1 MTGNG
6 ISGGGPAN
14 GTTLASGYRVAMVSG
29 ALEVSARLATAEEL
43 DLLVRVLEANKMLW
57 TNSGKIQPRP
67 KPKIEFIDEL
77 PSQEAHTAK
86 RA

>member
-1 MTGNG
+1 
-6 ISGGGPAN
+6 
-14 GTTLASGYRVAMVSG
+14 
-29 ALEVSARLATAEEL
+29 
-43 DLLVRVLEANKMLW
+43 LEANKMLW